1 MAQPAVKASPTSDA
15 KTPAKAAIARSQSI
29 MIETRKQDEAK
40 LFEVSSEKLDLGRSD
55 TFRYGILTRV
65 LAEHYDGAL
74 AEIKKFMGQEHEFP
88 NFKEKV
94 LRLANHCVDLIYAIK
109 AKRSFPGLS
118 SLTRP
123 KQQELREKYLLHFR
137 ELQGTLRRI
146 EKVERDLKIADAR
159 STIYVV
165 KAVWLT
171 LFAIIILA
179 FSLEIIRGLAVTSF
193 VVADDLYTQVVGF
206 VFDLLGL

>member
-1 MAQPAVKASPTSDA
+1 MAQPAAKASSISESKKPASDA
-15 KTPAKAAIARSQSI
+15 VVRSQSI
-29 MIETRKQDEAK
+29 LIETRKQDEAK

-55 TFRYGILTRV
+55 TFRYGVLTRV
-65 LAEHYDGAL
+65 LGENYEGAL
-74 AEIKKFMGQEHEFP
+74 AEVKSFLAREHEFP

-94 LRLANHCVDLIYAIK
+94 SRLTSHCVDLIYAIK
-109 AKRSFPGLS
+109 AKRRFPGLS

-123 KQQELREKYLLHFR
+123 KQQELREKYLQHFR

-146 EKVERDLKIADAR
+146 EKVERDLEIADAR

-165 KAVWLT
+165 KAIWVT

-193 VVADDLYTQVVGF
+193 VVADEAYTKVIEF
-206 VFDLLGL
+206 TFDLLGL